1 MTFTSVSKIIRIC
14 LPSHLDTLD
23 MSSSIQRELNLEPQF
38 FSPVKNLNPLKIH
51 HFPPQKPGRTCHA
64 NLTPANYWMKP
75 FFFVAPRETLS
86 SYCWSPD
93 WSPTDCCFF
102 APAAPGQ
109 FSEAATVRCFVK
121 VATCLAFD
129 DSPIIFFWVIGV
141 GEKAHLILTKNKRI
155 VSWKKT
161 WRPCDGTVSI
171 CVTEQRNSEYFGGLV
186 VKYMT
191 HTEGT
196 YIDLCQK
203 FLQIAL
209 SDLFLC

>member
-38 FSPVKNLNPLKIH
+38 FSPIKNLNPLKIH
-51 HFPPQKPGRTCHA
+51 HFPPKKPGRTCHA

-121 VATCLAFD
+121 VATCLAYD
-129 DSPIIFFWVIGV
+129 DSPIIYFLGDRC
-141 GEKAHLILTKNKRI
+141 GGKR
-155 VSWKKT
+155 T
-161 WRPCDGTVSI
+161 LD
-171 CVTEQRNSEYFGGLV
+171 
-186 VKYMT
+186 
-191 HTEGT
+191 
-196 YIDLCQK
+196 ID
-203 FLQIAL
+203 
-209 SDLFLC
+209 